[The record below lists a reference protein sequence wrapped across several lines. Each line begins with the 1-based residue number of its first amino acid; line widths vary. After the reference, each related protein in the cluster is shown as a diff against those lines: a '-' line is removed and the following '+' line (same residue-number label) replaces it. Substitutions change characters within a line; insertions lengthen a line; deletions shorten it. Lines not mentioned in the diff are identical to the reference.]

1 MSGAI
6 TAVVG
11 VAVSAYS
18 AYEGNKRAAS
28 AQRQQE
34 QAMQQQQQQAQE
46 AQKQAQE
53 AQKQSEVAMNKANQK
68 APDMAGIQAREAMA
82 GARGGGSTM
91 LTGSTGVDSEDLTLG
106 KKTLLGG

>member
-1 MSGAI
+1 MSGTI

-18 AYEGNKRAAS
+18 VYAGNKQASS

-34 QAMQQQQQQAQE
+34 QAMQQQQQ
-46 AQKQAQE
+46 QAQE

-82 GARGGGSTM
+82 GAAGGGSTM
-91 LTGSTGVDSEDLTLG
+91 LTGPTGVDSDDLTLG